1 MPSEAQKLIC
11 ESAGINEDE
20 YHRRIEMYKE
30 SSKKDE
36 RNRIWLSEY
45 LLTLARDYRGK
56 TIAINYEKGVVA
68 GNSYDAFDFACDD
81 SCGDNIFLGQE
92 FYWRLDKQTGF
103 CDRFIV

>member
-36 RNRIWLSEY
+36 RNRIWLSEN

-68 GNSYDAFDFACDD
+68 ANQNGLKLVGSIDEPTRNECTLVSILDD
-81 SCGDNIFLGQE
+81 GTIFP
-92 FYWRLDKQTGF
+92 
-103 CDRFIV
+103 